1 MRQPDAAVSVR
12 APDGTTLPQGSGTG
26 IATRRPRARKLLS
39 HRRVTLIQV
48 GMVAAMLAAWQY
60 VPQIPGLSD
69 ISPVFNPFFISS
81 PARVG
86 ETLYALFTGDGISPI
101 WPYLQQTVQS
111 ALIGTFGGT
120 VLGATGGILL
130 SNDERMN
137 QVLRPF
143 VLAVNAIP
151 RIALIPIIVIVF
163 GATVTTTVVTAVI
176 IVTFVV
182 FFNAYEGGRS
192 VPTHV
197 LENAILMDASPRQV
211 MQHIRLPY
219 VLAWTF
225 AALPN
230 AVSFGLVGVVTA
242 EILTGFAGIGRL
254 LVISVNTASS
264 SLTFSVVVIL
274 SVLGVTLVTLTEL
287 LKRRWLH
294 WWLN

>member
-1 MRQPDAAVSVR
+1 VTRESSSAMDRPIPSEGENIGGRAARS
-12 APDGTTLPQGSGTG
+12 A
-26 IATRRPRARKLLS
+26 RRPHSRTLLGR
-39 HRRVTLIQV
+39 RRVVAIQV
-48 GMVAAMLAAWQY
+48 AIVAAFLLGWQFI
-60 VPQIPGLSD
+60 PQIPGLGD
-69 ISPVFNPFFISS
+69 LSPVFDPFFISS
-81 PARVG
+81 PVRVG
-86 ETLYALFTGDGISPI
+86 ETLYALFSGQGIAPI

-111 ALIGTFGGT
+111 ALLGTFGGT
-120 VLGATGGILL
+120 VIGATAGILL
-130 SNDERMN
+130 SNDERLN
-137 QVLRPF
+137 QILRPF
-143 VLAVNAIP
+143 VLAINAIP
-151 RIALIPIIVIVF
+151 RIALIPIIVIIF

-192 VPTHV
+192 VPRHV
-197 LENAILMDASPRQV
+197 LENAILMEASPRQV

-254 LVISVNTASS
+254 LVVSVTTASS
-264 SLTFSVVVIL
+264 SLTFSVVVVL
-274 SVLGVTLVTLTEL
+274 SVVGVTLVSLTEL